1 MSFRSFLPC
10 TSCNSF
16 NLVLSGH
23 PKSIN
28 LILSTER
35 DTCLIQGITTQK
47 FGPMFILLSM
57 ETPQV
62 CFPSKIA
69 EFQTAGNGGS
79 SFIGLKIYVYN
90 AQITI
95 ETLNKRGGGYN
106 GKKRVGECRE
116 GWV

>member
-1 MSFRSFLPC
+1 
-10 TSCNSF
+10 
-16 NLVLSGH
+16 
-23 PKSIN
+23 
-28 LILSTER
+28 
-35 DTCLIQGITTQK
+35 
-47 FGPMFILLSM
+47 M

-106 GKKRVGECRE
+106 GKKRGGECRE